1 MKLVLG
7 KLRRKPH
14 DPPGHAREE
23 GPLSPPRLMSS
34 NIQKPRN
41 GSKTEWRR
49 ASGSILLRSD
59 ILTASMVFERTAG
72 LGRGVWARARPLGHR
87 EPMPGLLSGG
97 AHISSVFL
105 ALGYLSTRGELPQGT
120 GFAAACSPARLLAPQ
135 AVGSNRHRHSALGAG
150 WYIQSLIFIFPFL
163 TLSFSSS
170 STLPVKLLNHSIY
183 LA

>member
-14 DPPGHAREE
+14 DPGPPGHTREE

-105 ALGYLSTRGELPQGT
+105 ASGYLSTRDELPQGT
-120 GFAAACSPARLLAPQ
+120 GLAAARSPAHPQ